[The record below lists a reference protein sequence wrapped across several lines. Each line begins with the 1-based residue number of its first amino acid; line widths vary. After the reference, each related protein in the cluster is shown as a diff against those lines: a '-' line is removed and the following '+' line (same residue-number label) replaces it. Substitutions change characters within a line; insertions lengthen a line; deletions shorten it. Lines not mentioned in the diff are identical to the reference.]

1 MMLTLFIYNW
11 QVRSEWFKWCRA
23 IPSEELKR
31 QRTGG
36 MGNILKTL
44 AHIIDVECSWIKAIQ
59 GKPDVAIDLD
69 AYDTI
74 EKVED
79 LSIRYHSEVMDYLN
93 SHSIDDENG
102 MIQPSWMEGTYE
114 KGRILRHLIAHE
126 IHHIGQLSIWSR
138 EMGIEPVSASLIDR
152 AL

>member
-1 MMLTLFIYNW
+1 MLTLFHYNW
-11 QVRSEWFKWCRA
+11 QVRREWFKWCRSL
-23 IPSEELKR
+23 PNEELKR

-36 MGNILKTL
+36 MGNILRTL
-44 AHIIDVECSWIKAIQ
+44 AHIIDVECSWIRAIQ
-59 GKPDVAIDLD
+59 GRPDVAIDLD
-69 AYDTI
+69 AYNTI
-74 EKVED
+74 GKVED
-79 LSIRYHSEVMDYLN
+79 LSNQYHSEVMDYLN
-93 SHSIDDENG
+93 SDAIEEENG

-152 AL
+152 DL